1 MKYKL
6 IALDIDG
13 TIFDSGRVVSKA
25 NLEAIREARAAGV
38 TVTLATGRGYL
49 LSLIHI

>member
-13 TIFDSGRVVSKA
+13 TIFFSFVVVSKA
-25 NLEAIREARAAGV
+25 NLEAISEARAAGV
-38 TVTLATGRGYL
+38 PVTLAAG
-49 LSLIHI
+49 